1 MLCHTGTR
9 EVPAPCA
16 RASVSQ
22 TWHETGQGSYKHQQQ
37 PNAVGN
43 TPSAACSPLPGPRQ
57 QPAPPGSRVSPHHPR
72 SLAAVPSLAPCQ
84 GRQCQP
90 CWAVPASSQTLGAR
104 AGAGVGWSIR
114 ASPWCS
120 QLTDSSPG
128 LLLDSP
134 PGQAPCASLSWGVT
148 WMSSRFPGAGI
159 GWIKQAPRTRTS
171 PSCWQGWEQRM
182 GHPDADAN
190 SSWAPSSARGEG
202 KTAARAAQGQSSSRP
217 EAPVLC
223 QSPSRR
229 LLLLPCWKTPSPQLH
244 LPKTSLPTF
253 RLKRQKMRVPGVCS
267 MLSFTGD
274 TTHTAQ
280 WHHRLLGIPRGI
292 FGTVRSW
299 QSEV

>member
-1 MLCHTGTR
+1 MCQGQCVPNLARDRSGLLQTPAAAKRCWEHPKCCPLATAQPSPAASPAWQPSVPTPSSLPGCCPQPGSVPGKAMPAMLG
-9 EVPAPCA
+9 
-16 RASVSQ
+16 RASILTDTV
-22 TWHETGQGSYKHQQQ
+22 TPAQ
-37 PNAVGN
+37 P
-43 TPSAACSPLPGPRQ
+43 R
-57 QPAPPGSRVSPHHPR
+57 R
-72 SLAAVPSLAPCQ
+72 
-84 GRQCQP
+84 
-90 CWAVPASSQTLGAR
+90 GAR
-104 AGAGVGWSIR
+104 AGAGVGWSVR

-229 LLLLPCWKTPSPQLH
+229 LLLPPCWKTLSPQLH
-244 LPKTSLPTF
+244 LPKTSLPRF
-253 RLKRQKMRVPGVCS
+253 RLKRQKIRVPGVCS

-274 TTHTAQ
+274 ATHTAW

-292 FGTVRSW
+292 FGTVQSW